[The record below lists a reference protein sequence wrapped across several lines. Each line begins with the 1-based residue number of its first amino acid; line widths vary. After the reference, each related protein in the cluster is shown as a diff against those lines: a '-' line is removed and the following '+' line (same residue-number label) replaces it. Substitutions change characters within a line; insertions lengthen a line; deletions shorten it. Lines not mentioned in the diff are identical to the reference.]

1 MTSKRFNRVGHVVLG
16 IMAIYTLMPVAL
28 VLLTA
33 IRPEGDN
40 STSFGIP
47 DSIDLGNFGDAWE
60 TAQFST
66 FVWNS
71 ILVTIGTVVGATL
84 LSILAGYAFGT
95 MEFKGRDFLF
105 YTFLLSLV
113 LPFESVVISWFY
125 TLREI
130 GQTDSLQALIIPQIA
145 IYLGFGVFWM
155 RTFFIDVPRD
165 LIDAAAIDGAN
176 SWQTLWF
183 VLVPI
188 ARPAITTLVVL
199 TGMWSWNAYLLPLV
213 MISSQDGLTAP
224 LGLTF
229 FRGDFTT
236 DITGLAAASVIVAAP
251 VIAVY
256 AVLQRS
262 FVRGLLSGA
271 VKA

>member
-1 MTSKRFNRVGHVVLG
+1 MRSKRFNLIGHLVLG
-16 IMAIYTLMPVAL
+16 IMAIYTLIPVVL
-28 VLLTA
+28 VVLTSL
-33 IRPEGDN
+33 RPEGDN
-40 STSFGIP
+40 STSLGVP
-47 DSIDLGNFGDAWE
+47 DSVELSNFTEAWE

-66 FVWNS
+66 FMMNS
-71 ILVTIGTVVGATL
+71 VFVTIGTVIGASV

-95 MEFKGRDFLF
+95 MEFRGKEVLF
-105 YTFLLSLV
+105 YVFLLSLV

-125 TLREI
+125 TFREV
-130 GQTDSLQALIIPQIA
+130 GQTDSLQSLIVPQVA

-155 RTFFIDVPRD
+155 RTFFEGVPRD
-165 LIDAAAIDGAN
+165 VIEAAAIDGAN
-176 SWQTLWF
+176 SWQTLWR
-183 VLVPI
+183 VLIPI
-188 ARPAITTLVVL
+188 AKPAVTTLVVL

-213 MISSQDGLTAP
+213 MITTQDGLTAP

-251 VIAVY
+251 VVVVY

-262 FVRGLLSGA
+262 FVRGLLTGA
-271 VKA
+271 VKG

>member
-1 MTSKRFNRVGHVVLG
+1 MTTSRFNIAGHLVLG
-16 IMAIYTLMPVAL
+16 MMAIYTLIPVAL
-28 VLLTA
+28 VILTSV
-33 IRPEGDN
+33 RPDGDN
-40 STSFGIP
+40 STSFGVP

-66 FVWNS
+66 FMWNS
-71 ILVTIGTVVGATL
+71 LLVTAGTIIGATF

-95 MEFKGRDFLF
+95 MEFRGKNVLF

-125 TLREI
+125 TFREI
-130 GQTDSLQALIIPQIA
+130 NQTDTLQSLVVPQIA

-155 RTFFIDVPRD
+155 RTFFAGVPKD
-165 LIDAAAIDGAN
+165 LIDAAAIDGAT
-176 SWQTLWF
+176 SWQTLWR

-251 VIAVY
+251 VVIVY
-256 AVLQRS
+256 AILQRS
-262 FVRGLLSGA
+262 FVRGLLTGA
-271 VKA
+271 VKG

>member
-1 MTSKRFNRVGHVVLG
+1 MRSKRFNLIGHLVLG
-16 IMAIYTLMPVAL
+16 MMAIYTIIPVVL
-28 VLLTA
+28 VLLTS

-40 STSFGIP
+40 STSLGIP
-47 DSIDLGNFGDAWE
+47 DSVDLGNFGDAWE

-66 FVWNS
+66 FMLNS
-71 ILVTIGTVVGATL
+71 VFVTIGTVMGATA

-95 MEFKGRDFLF
+95 MEFRGKEVLF
-105 YTFLLSLV
+105 YVFLLSLV

-125 TLREI
+125 TFREV
-130 GQTDSLQALIIPQIA
+130 GQTDSLQSLIVPQVA

-155 RTFFIDVPRD
+155 RTFFEGVPRD
-165 LIDAAAIDGAN
+165 VIEAAAIDGAN
-176 SWQTLWF
+176 SWQTLWR
-183 VLVPI
+183 VLIPI
-188 ARPAITTLVVL
+188 AKPAVTTLVVL

-213 MISSQDGLTAP
+213 MITTQDGLTAP

-251 VIAVY
+251 VVAVY

-262 FVRGLLSGA
+262 FVRGLLTGA
-271 VKA
+271 VKG

>member
-1 MTSKRFNRVGHVVLG
+1 MSSKRFNRIGHLVLG
-16 IMAIYTLMPVAL
+16 AMSIYTLMPVLL
-28 VLLTA
+28 VILTS
-33 IRPEGDN
+33 IRPDGDN
-40 STSFGIP
+40 RTGFSVP
-47 DSIDLGNFGDAWE
+47 DSIDLGNYGDAWE

-71 ILVTIGTVVGATL
+71 ILVTIGTVIGATV
-84 LSILAGYAFGT
+84 LSVLAGYAFGT
-95 MEFKGRDFLF
+95 MEFRGKNILF
-105 YTFLLSLV
+105 YGFLLSLV

-125 TLREI
+125 TFREI
-130 GQTDSLQALIIPQIA
+130 GQTDSLQSLIVPQMA

-176 SWQTLWF
+176 SLQTLWF

-213 MISSQDGLTAP
+213 MISTQDGLTAP

-251 VIAVY
+251 VVILY
-256 AVLQRS
+256 AILQRS

>member
-1 MTSKRFNRVGHVVLG
+1 MKSRRFNLAGHLVLG
-16 IMAIYTLMPVAL
+16 VMAIYTLIPIAL

-33 IRPEGDN
+33 VRPEGDN
-40 STSFGIP
+40 STTFGIP
-47 DSIDLGNFGDAWE
+47 ESIDLGNFGEAWE

-66 FVWNS
+66 FMWNS
-71 ILVTIGTVVGATL
+71 VIVTIGTVIGATF
-84 LSILAGYAFGT
+84 LSVLAGYAFGT
-95 MEFKGRDFLF
+95 MEFRGKNVLF

-125 TLREI
+125 TFRELD
-130 GQTDSLQALIIPQIA
+130 QTDTLRSLIVPQIA

-155 RTFFIDVPRD
+155 RTFFEGVPKD
-165 LIDAAAIDGAN
+165 LVDAAAIDGAN
-176 SWQTLWF
+176 SWQTLWR

-188 ARPAITTLVVL
+188 ARPAITTLIVL

-251 VIAVY
+251 VVLVY

-262 FVRGLLSGA
+262 FTRGLLTGA
-271 VKA
+271 VKG

>member
-1 MTSKRFNRVGHVVLG
+1 MKSRRFNLTGHVVLG
-16 IMAIYTLMPVAL
+16 IMAIYTLIPIAL
-28 VLLTA
+28 VLLTS
-33 IRPEGDN
+33 IRPDGDS
-40 STSFGIP
+40 STSFGVP
-47 DSIDLGNFGDAWE
+47 ESVDFGNFSEAWE

-66 FVWNS
+66 FMMNS
-71 ILVTIGTVVGATL
+71 VLVTVGTVVGATV
-84 LSILAGYAFGT
+84 LSVLAGYAFGT
-95 MEFKGRDFLF
+95 MQFRGKNVLF

-125 TLREI
+125 TFREI
-130 GQTDSLQALIIPQIA
+130 GQTDSLRSLIVPQIA

-155 RTFFIDVPRD
+155 RTFFEGLPRD
-165 LIDAAAIDGAN
+165 LLEAASIDGAN
-176 SWQTLWF
+176 SLQTLWY

-188 ARPAITTLVVL
+188 AKPAITTLVVL

-213 MISSQDGLTAP
+213 MISTQDGLTAP

-251 VIAVY
+251 VVLAY

-262 FVRGLLSGA
+262 FTTGLLTGS
-271 VKA
+271 VKG